1 MNVYNGVPINAH
13 ATDAN
18 FNSAAIEAV
27 APSGMFKFSAIAK
40 ASHSSAA
47 GSLQL
52 QFSNTP
58 PNAAG
63 TYTWLNLGSALS
75 ISGTTAVGIAAID
88 TAYARLRFVYTDSSS
103 GVSTATLTVETM
115 ALLY

>member
-13 ATDAN
+13 ATNAT
-18 FNSAAIEAV
+18 FTSSPIEAV

-40 ASHSSAA
+40 ASHSSAN

-52 QFSNTP
+52 QASNTP
-58 PNAAG
+58 PNATG
-63 TYTWLNLGSALS
+63 TYTWVNLGSPLT
-75 ISGTTAVGIAAID
+75 ISGATAVMLAAID
-88 TAYARLRFVYTDSSS
+88 TAYARLHFVYTDSSS
-103 GVSTATLTVETM
+103 GASTATLTVETM

>member
-13 ATDAN
+13 ATNASFD
-18 FNSAAIEAV
+18 SALVEAV
-27 APSGMFKFSAIAK
+27 APSGMFKFSFIAK

-52 QFSNTP
+52 QASNTP
-58 PNAAG
+58 TNTTG
-63 TYTWLNLGSALS
+63 TYTWMNVGSSVS
-75 ISGTTAVGIAAID
+75 ISGTTVAGLAAID
-88 TAYARLRFVYTDSSS
+88 TAYARLKLVYTDSSS
-103 GVSTATLTVETM
+103 GSSTATLTVETM

>member
-1 MNVYNGVPINAH
+1 MNVYNGVPINAQ
-13 ATDAN
+13 ATNAN
-18 FNSAAIEAV
+18 FNSSAIEAV

-52 QFSNTP
+52 QASNTP
-58 PNAAG
+58 TNASG
-63 TYTWLNLGSALS
+63 TYTWMNVGSAVS
-75 ISGTTAVGIAAID
+75 ISGTTVAGIAAID

-103 GVSTATLTVETM
+103 GASSATLTVETM